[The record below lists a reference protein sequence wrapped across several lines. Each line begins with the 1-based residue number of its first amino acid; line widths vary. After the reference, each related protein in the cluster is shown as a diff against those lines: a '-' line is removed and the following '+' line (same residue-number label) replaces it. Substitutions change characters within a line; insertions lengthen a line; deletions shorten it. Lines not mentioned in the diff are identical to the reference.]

1 MLFNSWS
8 FALFLPLVFLL
19 YWSVRSAGDRAQNAF
34 IIAASYLFYGFWD
47 YRFLALI
54 VLSSAT
60 DYVVGL
66 GLAAE
71 SRPRYRRWWLGAS
84 LAVNLGV
91 LGFFKYFNFFAES
104 MGRMLSSVGMQAD
117 VVTLHVILPVGISF
131 YTFQTLSYTIDVYRR
146 RVEPTR
152 DVLAFFAFVGFF
164 PQLVAGPVER
174 AKNLLPQFL
183 RRRTF
188 DLEEA
193 KEGLRLM
200 LWGFFK
206 KVVVAD
212 NLAPHVDAIFANSAS
227 VGGGI
232 LALGL
237 VLFAFQIYGDF
248 SGYSD
253 IAVGVARLFRIR
265 LMRNFA
271 YPYFARDIGEFWRRW
286 HISLSSW
293 FRDYVYIPL
302 GGNRTSTWWH
312 VRNVMVTFGLSGL
325 WHGANW
331 TFVVWGLLHGL
342 YYLPLMLRGRHRPH
356 DDIAGRRRAF
366 AKSREV
372 VAIGGTFA
380 ATTVA
385 WAFFRAESLS
395 HAVQYL
401 GGIAIWQTGRG
412 GVLDVIPLAIAI
424 FSTATLVLVEWLQRD
439 REHGLDIRHLSPR
452 VRWAAYLVLALA
464 VAFLG
469 NVAEL
474 QFIYFQF

>member
-19 YWSVRSAGDRAQNAF
+19 YWSARSTGNRAQNAF

-71 SRPRYRRWWLGAS
+71 SRPRHRRWWLGAS

-146 RVEPTR
+146 KVEPTR

-302 GGNRTSTWWH
+302 GGNRTSTSRR

-331 TFVVWGLLHGL
+331 TFLVWGLLHGL

-366 AKSREV
+366 AKGREV

-439 REHGLDIRHLSPR
+439 REHGLDIRHLPPR
-452 VRWAAYLVLALA
+452 VRWAAYLVVALA

-469 NVAEL
+469 NVGEL

>member
-1 MLFNSWS
+1 MLFNSWA

-34 IIAASYLFYGFWD
+34 VIAASYFFYGFWD

-71 SRPRYRRWWLGAS
+71 SRPRHRRWWLGAS
-84 LAVNLGV
+84 LAVNLGL

-117 VVTLHVILPVGISF
+117 VFTLHVILPVGISF

-146 RVEPTR
+146 KVEPTR

-164 PQLVAGPVER
+164 PQLVAGPIER

-188 DLEEA
+188 DLEVA

-212 NLAPHVDAIFANSAS
+212 NLAPHVDTIFANSAGL
-227 VGGGI
+227 GGGT

-253 IAVGVARLFRIR
+253 IAVGVARLFGIR

-302 GGNRTSTWWH
+302 GGNRTSTSRH

-331 TFVVWGLLHGL
+331 TFIVWGLLHGL
-342 YYLPLMLRGRHRPH
+342 YYIPLMLRGRYRPR
-356 DDIAGRRRAF
+356 DDIAGRGQAF

-372 VAIGGTFA
+372 VAIAGTFA
-380 ATTVA
+380 ATAVA

-401 GGIAIWQTGRG
+401 GGIATWQTGTGR
-412 GVLDVIPLAIAI
+412 VLDVIPLAIAI
-424 FSTATLVLVEWLQRD
+424 LSTATLVLVEWLHRD
-439 REHGLDIRHLSPR
+439 REHGLDIRHLSQR
-452 VRWAAYLVLALA
+452 VRWAAYLVVALA

-469 NVAEL
+469 NVGEL